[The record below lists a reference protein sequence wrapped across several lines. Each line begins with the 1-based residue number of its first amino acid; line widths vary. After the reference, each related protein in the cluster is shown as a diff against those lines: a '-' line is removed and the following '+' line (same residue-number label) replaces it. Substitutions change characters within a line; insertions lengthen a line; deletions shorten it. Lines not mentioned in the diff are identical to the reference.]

1 VSDYADEIDALYTG
15 GDQVDAAQIPKHA
28 TRQDI
33 TVYVTAAVSEIL
45 EVPSLDEN
53 ADIFSSGLDSLQTL
67 RLGQVLQAS
76 LKSALPNLGSV
87 FGSPQLYSRPT
98 IAQLS
103 RYVCDILQGNDS
115 APDAA
120 VVESDSDRE
129 TRIADLI
136 GKYTEDFG
144 KDHAVILTGS
154 TGSLGAYLLHE
165 LLHDLSVTKIYCLN
179 RSDDAAR
186 RQLQSLREKGLA
198 TFDMF
203 PRRVEFLQA
212 QFGAAKFGIDEA
224 KYDQMLQ
231 EVDTIIHNAWKVNFN
246 HRVEAFE
253 NPHIEGV
260 RRLVEFSIASEK
272 MAHIHFISSI
282 STIEGYS
289 PERGPSIPEIIFDD
303 PSPVLR
309 QGYGESKH
317 ISERIC
323 AAASAKCGVPT
334 SIHRVG
340 QIGGPTTEKGMWNKQ
355 EWVPSLVATSKTIKQ
370 IPSGLGS
377 VSVQWVPV
385 VFSDPRY

>member
-1 VSDYADEIDALYTG
+1 
-15 GDQVDAAQIPKHA
+15 
-28 TRQDI
+28 
-33 TVYVTAAVSEIL
+33 
-45 EVPSLDEN
+45 
-53 ADIFSSGLDSLQTL
+53 
-67 RLGQVLQAS
+67 
-76 LKSALPNLGSV
+76 
-87 FGSPQLYSRPT
+87 
-98 IAQLS
+98 
-103 RYVCDILQGNDS
+103 
-115 APDAA
+115 
-120 VVESDSDRE
+120 
-129 TRIADLI
+129 
-136 GKYTEDFG
+136 
-144 KDHAVILTGS
+144 
-154 TGSLGAYLLHE
+154 
-165 LLHDLSVTKIYCLN
+165 
-179 RSDDAAR
+179 
-186 RQLQSLREKGLA
+186 
-198 TFDMF
+198 MF

-260 RRLVEFSIASEK
+260 RRLVEFSIASKK

-317 ISERIC
+317 VSERIC